1 MLDLLL
7 GFSLADGLV
16 LLLLLPLAASLGCRP
31 QTHDIQRKA
40 ISVGIGTREVEVVVY
55 TTEAPGLNYVSL
67 HEDEQTAVEAALDVM
82 KREGGRLVQLRHTGE
97 RNISFR
103 LADTSSADGV
113 YTFDPNRMFTAQGL
127 RTSLESLSTAP
138 PSAQEAVASFA
149 DSILAIINP
158 RPDETIVAVHNNRD
172 EEGGKDNY
180 STLRYLD
187 GGDLSREAL
196 FVYYNDAVDPDNFF
210 YVTDRQLY
218 DTIRRANYNVV
229 LQNAAEVTDDGS
241 LAVYAAQQGL
251 SYVNVE
257 AQRGHYD
264 YQVKMI
270 QFINELLQGGQ

>member
-7 GFSLADGLV
+7 GFSLADWLV
-16 LLLLLPLAASLGCRP
+16 LLFLLPLAASVGCRP
-31 QTHDIQRKA
+31 QVHDIQQDV
-40 ISVGIGTREVEVVVY
+40 ISVGVGTREVEVVVH
-55 TTEAPGLNYVSL
+55 TADAPGLTYVSL
-67 HEDEQTAVEAALDVM
+67 HEDEKTAVQATLDVI

-103 LADTSSADGV
+103 PADTSSADSV

-127 RTSLESLSTAP
+127 RASLEKLSTAP

-149 DSILAIINP
+149 DSILAIIDP
-158 RPDETIVAVHNNRD
+158 RPNEALVAVHNNRD
-172 EEGGKDNY
+172 DEEGEDNY

-187 GGDLSREAL
+187 GDLSREAL
-196 FVYYNDAVDPDNFF
+196 FVYYNDAVDPDDFF

-241 LAVYAAQQGL
+241 LSVYAAQQGL

-257 AQRGHYD
+257 AQRGHYE

-270 QFINELLQGGQ
+270 QFLNELLRDGG